1 MRMKRFLS
9 GDEAFAEGVRLA
21 RPQVISAYPITPQT
35 VVVERLSEMVEEGQL
50 AAEYVHV
57 ESEHS
62 ALSCAIGASAT
73 GARTF
78 TATSS
83 QGLLYMAEC
92 LTYAAG
98 GRFPIVMMNANR
110 ATALPWNIYG
120 DQRDSLALMDHGWVQ
135 AYAQDNQEALD
146 LALMAYAVA
155 EDPEVRTPFMVN
167 LDGFA
172 LTHTYESVDIPAQ
185 EQADAFLPP
194 YDGAGNRFDFANPV
208 NIGYSAGPEFNRYF
222 KHSAHEGMLAAA
234 DAVERV
240 EARFAKVFG
249 RSYPGPIEAVDCDDA
264 DIVLVTLGSIA
275 GLARERAAQLRAQ
288 GVKAGLVRIRY
299 MRPFPARQIV
309 EALADAAAVGVLEKD
324 VSFGAEGTVM
334 TNVCSALQQAGN
346 AVPVVNFVG
355 GLGGDDISQAQ
366 MRGMFEVLSQIAAGR
381 IAPED
386 CPRVGFL
393 GVDSVADEFGNPCCE
408 GNGDA
413 PEGVRDGACA
423 TDAEGGR

>member
-1 MRMKRFLS
+1 MKRFLS

-35 VVVERLSEMVEEGQL
+35 VVVERLSEMVEDGSL

-120 DQRDSLALMDHGWVQ
+120 DQRDSLALLDHGWIQV
-135 AYAQDNQEALD
+135 YAEDNQEALD

-155 EDPEVRTPFMVN
+155 ENPAVATPVMVN

-172 LTHTYESVDIPAQ
+172 LTHTYETVDVPEPA
-185 EQADAFLPP
+185 EADAFLPP
-194 YDGAGNRFDFANPV
+194 YEPAGNRFDFEHPV
-208 NIGYSAGPEFNRYF
+208 NIGFSAGPEYNRYF
-222 KHSAHEGMLAAA
+222 KYWEHRDML
-234 DAVERV
+234 DAPAVVTRV
-240 EARFAKVFG
+240 EQRFAEVFG
-249 RSYPGPIEAVDCDDA
+249 RQYPGMVEALSCDDA
-264 DIVLVTLGSIA
+264 DVILVTLGSA
-275 GLARERAAQLRAQ
+275 
-288 GVKAGLVRIRY
+288 AGLVRSVVRQLRDQGVRAGMLRIRY
-299 MRPFPARQIV
+299 LRPMPSALIA
-309 EALADAAAVGVLEKD
+309 EALRGAKAVGVLEKD
-324 VSFGAEGTVM
+324 VSFGAEGTVF
-334 TNVCSALQQAGN
+334 TNVNSALQQA
-346 AVPVVNFVG
+346 AVGVPTYDFVG
-355 GLGGDDISQAQ
+355 GLGGDDISEAQ
-366 MRGMFEVLSQIAAGR
+366 VRGMYAMLAQAAEGTG
-381 IAPED
+381 EL
-386 CPRVGFL
+386 PRVSFL
-393 GVDSVADEFGNPCCE
+393 GIDSPADCH
-408 GNGDA
+408 
-413 PEGVRDGACA
+413 PERSAQRG
-423 TDAEGGR
+423 AEGSRAESAEALSERGR

>member
-1 MRMKRFLS
+1 MKRFLS

-35 VVVERLSEMVEEGQL
+35 VVVERLSEMVEDGSL

-120 DQRDSLALMDHGWVQ
+120 DQRDSLALLDHGWIQV
-135 AYAQDNQEALD
+135 YAEDNQEALD

-155 EDPEVRTPFMVN
+155 ENPAVATPVMVN

-172 LTHTYESVDIPAQ
+172 LTHTYETVDVPEPA
-185 EQADAFLPP
+185 EADAFLPP
-194 YDGAGNRFDFANPV
+194 YEPAGNRFDFEHPV
-208 NIGYSAGPEFNRYF
+208 NIGFSAGPEYNRYF
-222 KHSAHEGMLAAA
+222 KYWEHRDML
-234 DAVERV
+234 DAPAVVTRV
-240 EARFAKVFG
+240 EQRFAEVFG
-249 RSYPGPIEAVDCDDA
+249 RQYPGMVEALSCDDA
-264 DIVLVTLGSIA
+264 DVILVTLGS
-275 GLARERAAQLRAQ
+275 
-288 GVKAGLVRIRY
+288 VAGLVRSVVRQLRDQGVRAGMLRIRY
-299 MRPFPARQIV
+299 LRPMPSALIA
-309 EALADAAAVGVLEKD
+309 EALRGAKAVGVLEKD
-324 VSFGAEGTVM
+324 VSFGAEGTVF
-334 TNVCSALQQAGN
+334 TNVNSALQQA
-346 AVPVVNFVG
+346 AVGVPTYDFVG
-355 GLGGDDISQAQ
+355 GLGGDDISEAQ
-366 MRGMFEVLSQIAAGR
+366 VRGMYAMLAQAAEG
-381 IAPED
+381 AD
-386 CPRVGFL
+386 DLPRVSFL
-393 GVDSVADEFGNPCCE
+393 GIDSPADCH
-408 GNGDA
+408 
-413 PEGVRDGACA
+413 PERSAQRG
-423 TDAEGGR
+423 AEGSRAESAEALSERGR